1 MKEPEGLVAACV
13 GQRSDLK
20 QTSNMNE
27 SSKLVRLSV
36 SLLQYAFVYSV
47 SAWRSARV
55 CKELSLRFIWIGLD
69 WIKSTIIKSM
79 VMSFSPRFLE
89 TVQLRIRDLQSFPG
103 TVYCHYCCVCVIC
116 SVCKEFFLRLHL

>member
-1 MKEPEGLVAACV
+1 
-13 GQRSDLK
+13 
-20 QTSNMNE
+20 MNE
-27 SSKLVRLSV
+27 ISKLVQLSV
-36 SLLQYAFVYSV
+36 SLLQYAFVYSI

-89 TVQLRIRDLQSFPG
+89 TVQLRIKNLQSFPG
-103 TVYCHYCCVCVIC
+103 TVYCHYCCVCDMQCVQG
-116 SVCKEFFLRLHL
+116 FFFASSFIGGKHPHAENSNRLLSWMPC